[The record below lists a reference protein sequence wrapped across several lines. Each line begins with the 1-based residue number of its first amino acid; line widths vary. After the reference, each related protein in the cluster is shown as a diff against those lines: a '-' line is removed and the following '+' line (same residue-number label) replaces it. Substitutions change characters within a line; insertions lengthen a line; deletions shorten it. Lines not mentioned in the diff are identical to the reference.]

1 MSTSTSTSHG
11 VDAHG
16 VETRVVVRPIGNP
29 LPLGFL
35 ALMVATTSTAML
47 QLGVL
52 APAQGHVVALSLLV
66 LTTPLQTIV
75 CVLGFM
81 ARDPVAGTGMGILA
95 GTWATVGLTMLGSS
109 PGTTSPALGVLLLC
123 SAVAMV
129 VPTAAATGKLAA
141 MAVMG
146 LSAVRFAVTG
156 VGQLTG
162 SASWLTAAGW
172 VGLALALVA
181 GYAAIAFE
189 LEDVRHTT
197 VMPLG
202 RRGAGA
208 DTMTATR
215 RDQLASLSHEA
226 GVRKQL

>member
-1 MSTSTSTSHG
+1 MIAGAST
-11 VDAHG
+11 AHG

-81 ARDPVAGTGMGILA
+81 ARDPIAGTGMGILA
-95 GTWATVGLTMLGSS
+95 GTWATLGLTMLGSS
-109 PGTTSPALGVLLLC
+109 PGTTSPALGVLLLG

-129 VPTAAATGKLAA
+129 VPTAAATGKLVA

-156 VGQLTG
+156 IGQLTG

-189 LEDVRHTT
+189 LEDVQHTT
-197 VMPLG
+197 VMPIG
-202 RRGAGA
+202 RRGTGA
-208 DTMTATR
+208 DTMTATQG
-215 RDQLASLSHEA
+215 DELASLGHEA

>member
-1 MSTSTSTSHG
+1 MSISTST
-11 VDAHG
+11 AHD

-52 APAQGHVVALSLLV
+52 GPAQGHTIALALLV
-66 LTTPLQTIV
+66 LTAPLQLVV
-75 CVLGFM
+75 CVLGFL
-81 ARDPVAGTGMGILA
+81 ARDPVAGTGMGVLA
-95 GTWATVGLTMLGSS
+95 GTWATVGLTMLGSP

-146 LSAVRFAVTG
+146 LSAIRFAVTG

-162 SASWLTAAGW
+162 SASWMTVSGW
-172 VGLALALVA
+172 VGLALALAA

-189 LEDVRHTT
+189 LEDVRHAT
-197 VMPLG
+197 VLPLG
-202 RRGAGA
+202 RRGGGA

-215 RDQLASLSHEA
+215 LDELASLSHEA